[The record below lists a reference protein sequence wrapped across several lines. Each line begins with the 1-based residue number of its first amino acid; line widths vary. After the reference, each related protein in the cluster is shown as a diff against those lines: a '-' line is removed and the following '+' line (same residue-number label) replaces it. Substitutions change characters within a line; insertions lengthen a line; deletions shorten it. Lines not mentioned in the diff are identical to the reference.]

1 MSLRQTGL
9 LTSLLFASFIFIFS
23 NGDSKAGGFLPN
35 FSFCRFLIAFLFGGR
50 RWFVPAMVCMWSS
63 KDNLCKSV
71 LLFYHMGPDEWTQVI
86 KLGGMCLYPLSH
98 LICVCPTPPPFVVI
112 ETGLPCVAQVSLRQ
126 SMYIAHPP
134 ALAFQMLRLKACA
147 TIPGPFLCFFIW
159 NKVSLSCLG
168 EPWTPSVAR
177 QFLHFLF
184 PLLQSYEWLGYHTC
198 ATRPS

>member
-1 MSLRQTGL
+1 MICTCHGLHVEFKRQFMQVSSLV
-9 LTSLLFASFIFIFS
+9 
-23 NGDSKAGGFLPN
+23 LPHG
-35 FSFCRFLIAFLFGGR
+35 S
-50 RWFVPAMVCMWSS
+50 RWVNSGHQAWWHV
-63 KDNLCKSV
+63 
-71 LLFYHMGPDEWTQVI
+71 
-86 KLGGMCLYPLSH
+86 PLSTEPSH
-98 LICVCPTPPPFVVI
+98 LCVSNPPPFVVI